1 MTPSTSV
8 ALMAD
13 TGKATRKPRQ
23 LNELTD
29 MYDFLDEVRLRPGMW
44 VRGRSLLH
52 LESMLIG
59 YTAALGV
66 HGSNENCNLH
76 AGSQGPFAQWLWNRL
91 GMVYPSSLGWAVE
104 IERRAEQTD
113 VPAIEMFFELLD
125 EFRTADPGA
134 HRVKPDRQAPADAE
148 QPQQSD

>member
-1 MTPSTSV
+1 MT
-8 ALMAD
+8 D
-13 TGKATRKPRQ
+13 TGKATRRLRQ

-29 MYDFLDEVRLRPGMW
+29 LYDFLDEVRLRPGMW

-59 YTAALGV
+59 YTAALGI
-66 HGSNENCNLH
+66 HGINEDCNLQ

-91 GMVYPSSLGWAVE
+91 GMAYPSSLGWAVE

-113 VPAIEMFFELLD
+113 VPAVELFFELLD
-125 EFRTADPGA
+125 EFRAASHDS
-134 HRVKPDRQAPADAE
+134 RQVEPDGRAATEAE

>member
-1 MTPSTSV
+1 MTE
-8 ALMAD
+8 A
-13 TGKATRKPRQ
+13 GKATRRLRQ

-52 LESMLIG
+52 LESMLMG

-66 HGSNENCNLH
+66 HGINEDCDLRP
-76 AGSQGPFAQWLWNRL
+76 GSQGPFAQWLWSRL
-91 GMVYPSSLGWAVE
+91 GMAYPSSLGWAVE

-113 VPAIEMFFELLD
+113 VPAMEMFFELLD
-125 EFRTADPGA
+125 EFRAAGHGA
-134 HRVKPDRQAPADAE
+134 HQVKPDGGRP
-148 QPQQSD
+148 STGRG

>member
-1 MTPSTSV
+1 MTE
-8 ALMAD
+8 A
-13 TGKATRKPRQ
+13 GKATRRLRQ

-66 HGSNENCNLH
+66 HGINEDCNLH

-91 GMVYPSSLGWAVE
+91 GMAYPSSLGWAVE
-104 IERRAEQTD
+104 IERRAEQAN
-113 VPAIEMFFELLD
+113 VPATEMFFELLD
-125 EFRTADPGA
+125 EFRATGPGA
-134 HRVKPDRQAPADAE
+134 HQVKPDGQASTEAE

>member
-1 MTPSTSV
+1 MT
-8 ALMAD
+8 D
-13 TGKATRKPRQ
+13 TGKAARRPRQ

-29 MYDFLDEVRLRPGMW
+29 LYDFLDEVRLRPGMW

-66 HGSNENCNLH
+66 HGISEDCNLR
-76 AGSQGPFAQWLWNRL
+76 AGSQGPFAQWLWKRL
-91 GMVYPSSLGWAVE
+91 GMAYPSSLGWAVE

-113 VPAIEMFFELLD
+113 VPAMELFFQLLD
-125 EFRTADPGA
+125 EFRAAGHDA
-134 HRVKPDRQAPADAE
+134 H
-148 QPQQSD
+148 

>member
-1 MTPSTSV
+1 MTE
-8 ALMAD
+8 A
-13 TGKATRKPRQ
+13 GKATRRLRQ

-44 VRGRSLLH
+44 VRGGSLLH

-66 HGSNENCNLH
+66 HGLDEDCNLR
-76 AGSQGPFAQWLWNRL
+76 AGSQGPFAQWLWSRL
-91 GMVYPSSLGWAVE
+91 GMAYPSSLGWAVE

-113 VPAIEMFFELLD
+113 VPALEMFFELLD
-125 EFRTADPGA
+125 EFRATGHGA
-134 HRVKPDRQAPADAE
+134 HQVNPAGQASTEAE